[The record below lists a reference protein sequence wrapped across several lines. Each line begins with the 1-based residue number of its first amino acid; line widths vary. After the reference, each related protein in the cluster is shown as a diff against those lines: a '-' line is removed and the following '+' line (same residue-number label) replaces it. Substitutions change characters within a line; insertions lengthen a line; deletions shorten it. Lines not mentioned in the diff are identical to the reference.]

1 MVAKSSPNTRWLLA
15 MTGQPRPHRND
26 GNVPFVDGEPR
37 TKRNGID
44 LQARPAETLDYGA
57 RIHVRPWRLSRGRDH
72 RQRLRPDEIAEHLVI
87 PSEAEESLTIP
98 VGRILA
104 PSVVTPRFDK

>member
-1 MVAKSSPNTRWLLA
+1 MVAKSSPNTRWLFV
-15 MTGQPRPHRND
+15 MTEGPDPHRDN
-26 GNVPFVDGEPR
+26 GNVPLVDGELR

-44 LQARPAETLDYGA
+44 LQSRPAETFDRGA
-57 RIHVRPWRLSRGRDH
+57 RVHVRRWRLSRGRDH
-72 RQRLRPDEIAEHLVI
+72 RQRLCSDEIAEHLVI

-98 VGRILA
+98 AGRILA